1 MDNIDKYYNFSA
13 YTRIPTCMISDE
25 VAGIYGNALLKELNE
40 IIRYYDIY
48 ENGAPFIPDANEDIA
63 PIQYRSKI
71 AQKLI
76 NKEARFMFATT
87 PDVLIDTPV
96 INTGIDVAE
105 VARQQSILQT
115 YVDNVLK
122 ANKFSRKLI
131 PAAKDCFIGKRIA
144 WVVNFS
150 EDTNKIVI
158 SFIPSLGFV
167 ATYTDDDSETL
178 EKLIIFYC
186 IQDGKT
192 KEEQR
197 IYRKRYYMENERCVI
212 DEGIFDGGGDLIEDY
227 GTIRTPFEY
236 IPGGVIINDGLT
248 GDISGVSEIAE
259 LMESESWYNKME
271 SSDMDSERKS
281 MNSIFYTVDADP
293 DTTAKIK
300 NRPGAYW
307 DLATDDNAE
316 NKTATVGLL
325 EPNMSYSTPLANT
338 LNRIRAEL
346 YEQVDMPDTSS
357 SALQGIVTSGK
368 TLKAI
373 YWSLMVRCDEKF
385 ASWRVAFEHMVKTII
400 DGGKFYPAIAS
411 TYAKENLPDIEYEV
425 IIENNYP
432 IQDDQTEEKE
442 MDLAEV
448 QQGTMSKKAYM
459 QKWRK
464 LSDDEAEKELQQ
476 MAIERQYEDTAYFP
490 VNSVLQQKEKEEI

>member
-13 YTRIPTCMISDE
+13 YTRIPTCMISEE

-40 IIRYYDIY
+40 IISYYDIY
-48 ENGAPFIPDANEDIA
+48 ENGAPFIPDTNEDIA

-76 NKEARFMFATT
+76 NKEARFMFATA

-96 INTGIDVAE
+96 LNTGIDVDE

-167 ATYTDDDSETL
+167 ATYADDDSETL

-197 IYRKRYYMENERCVI
+197 IYRKRYYMENGRCVI
-212 DEGIFDGGGDLIEDY
+212 DEGIFDG
-227 GTIRTPFEY
+227 
-236 IPGGVIINDGLT
+236 
-248 GDISGVSEIAE
+248 
-259 LMESESWYNKME
+259 W
-271 SSDMDSERKS
+271 
-281 MNSIFYTVDADP
+281 
-293 DTTAKIK
+293 
-300 NRPGAYW
+300 
-307 DLATDDNAE
+307 
-316 NKTATVGLL
+316 
-325 EPNMSYSTPLANT
+325 
-338 LNRIRAEL
+338 
-346 YEQVDMPDTSS
+346 
-357 SALQGIVTSGK
+357 
-368 TLKAI
+368 
-373 YWSLMVRCDEKF
+373 
-385 ASWRVAFEHMVKTII
+385 
-400 DGGKFYPAIAS
+400 
-411 TYAKENLPDIEYEV
+411 
-425 IIENNYP
+425 
-432 IQDDQTEEKE
+432 
-442 MDLAEV
+442 
-448 QQGTMSKKAYM
+448 
-459 QKWRK
+459 
-464 LSDDEAEKELQQ
+464 
-476 MAIERQYEDTAYFP
+476 
-490 VNSVLQQKEKEEI
+490 

>member
-1 MDNIDKYYNFSA
+1 
-13 YTRIPTCMISDE
+13 
-25 VAGIYGNALLKELNE
+25 
-40 IIRYYDIY
+40 
-48 ENGAPFIPDANEDIA
+48 
-63 PIQYRSKI
+63 
-71 AQKLI
+71 
-76 NKEARFMFATT
+76 
-87 PDVLIDTPV
+87 
-96 INTGIDVAE
+96 
-105 VARQQSILQT
+105 
-115 YVDNVLK
+115 
-122 ANKFSRKLI
+122 
-131 PAAKDCFIGKRIA
+131 
-144 WVVNFS
+144 
-150 EDTNKIVI
+150 
-158 SFIPSLGFV
+158 
-167 ATYTDDDSETL
+167 
-178 EKLIIFYC
+178 
-186 IQDGKT
+186 
-192 KEEQR
+192 
-197 IYRKRYYMENERCVI
+197 
-212 DEGIFDGGGDLIEDY
+212 
-227 GTIRTPFEY
+227 
-236 IPGGVIINDGLT
+236 
-248 GDISGVSEIAE
+248 
-259 LMESESWYNKME
+259 ME

-385 ASWRVAFEHMVKTII
+385 ASWRVAFEHMIKTII
-400 DGGKFYPAIAS
+400 DGGKFYPSIAN
-411 TYAKENLPDIEYEV
+411 TYVKENLPDIEYEV

-490 VNSVLQQKEKEEI
+490 VDSVLQQKEKEEI

>member
-48 ENGAPFIPDANEDIA
+48 ENGAPFIPDTNEDIA

-96 INTGIDVAE
+96 LNTGINVDE

-212 DEGIFDGGGDLIEDY
+212 DEGIFDGGGDLVEDY

-248 GDISGVSEIAE
+248 GDVSGVSEIAE

-281 MNSIFYTVDADP
+281 MNSIFYTVDADL
-293 DTTAKIK
+293 I
-300 NRPGAYW
+300 
-307 DLATDDNAE
+307 
-316 NKTATVGLL
+316 
-325 EPNMSYSTPLANT
+325 
-338 LNRIRAEL
+338 
-346 YEQVDMPDTSS
+346 Q
-357 SALQGIVTSGK
+357 LQK
-368 TLKAI
+368 
-373 YWSLMVRCDEKF
+373 
-385 ASWRVAFEHMVKTII
+385 
-400 DGGKFYPAIAS
+400 
-411 TYAKENLPDIEYEV
+411 
-425 IIENNYP
+425 
-432 IQDDQTEEKE
+432 
-442 MDLAEV
+442 
-448 QQGTMSKKAYM
+448 
-459 QKWRK
+459 
-464 LSDDEAEKELQQ
+464 
-476 MAIERQYEDTAYFP
+476 
-490 VNSVLQQKEKEEI
+490 